1 MRDGAEYIHNIIHKS
16 GTALFHNLLRMTHKT
31 KKDQTNR
38 AKISYKKSQTNTNTC
53 YRFKHWVDVLISLGM
68 TLTKYKVRDKQ
79 DVIHRSDTVLLSNDL
94 TSNDKD
100 KRQKTKQRFECPTL

>member
-38 AKISYKKSQTNTNTC
+38 AEISYKKSQTNTNTC
-53 YRFKHWVDVLISLGM
+53 YRFKHWVSVLISLGM
-68 TLTKYKVRDKQ
+68 TLTDRTKYRVWDKQ
-79 DVIHRSDTVLLSNDL
+79 DVIHKNDTALLNNL
-94 TSNDKD
+94 
-100 KRQKTKQRFECPTL
+100 